1 MNDIPAEHQNRQPG
15 KTKNMRPQSRDRMK
29 ACTDGDRRNPARQ
42 LGRRGFADRQRCRAS
57 EVSMTADLPPCGGD
71 VRQDRGGR
79 CPAGVSTMR
88 SASLR
93 SGPTSCGMAHLH
105 AGLRRGKHSTLPP
118 SVLPDISPAR
128 GEISRRV
135 GFRQSPAFISLASDD
150 ASYMTGQVLHPN
162 GGEEGSSAATGGWSW
177 SSSRGTDGQDSGVA
191 PACRDGCADR
201 QASEL
206 AWPSTAERLLE
217 DCRRCDRRDDDDR
230 ARQVEHRTRKWE
242 PVSGKIRCS
251 NKEIERQR

>member
-105 AGLRRGKHSTLPP
+105 AGLRPGKCSTLPP

-135 GFRQSPAFISLASDD
+135 GFRQSPAFISLASDA
-150 ASYMTGQVLHPN
+150 ASYMTGQVLA
-162 GGEEGSSAATGGWSW
+162 ERATSADRLFGLGR
-177 SSSRGTDGQDSGVA
+177 SSRGTDGQDSGVA

-201 QASEL
+201 QAFEL
-206 AWPSTAERLLE
+206 AWPSTAGRLLE
-217 DCRRCDRRDDDDR
+217 DCSRCDRRDDDDR

>member
-105 AGLRRGKHSTLPP
+105 AGLRPGKCSTLPP

-135 GFRQSPAFISLASDD
+135 GFRQSPAFISLASDA
-150 ASYMTGQVLHPN
+150 ASYMTGQVLA
-162 GGEEGSSAATGGWSW
+162 ERATSSARQTFAVLGR
-177 SSSRGTDGQDSGVA
+177 SSRGTDGQDSGVA

-230 ARQVEHRTRKWE
+230 ARQVELRTRK
-242 PVSGKIRCS
+242 
-251 NKEIERQR
+251 